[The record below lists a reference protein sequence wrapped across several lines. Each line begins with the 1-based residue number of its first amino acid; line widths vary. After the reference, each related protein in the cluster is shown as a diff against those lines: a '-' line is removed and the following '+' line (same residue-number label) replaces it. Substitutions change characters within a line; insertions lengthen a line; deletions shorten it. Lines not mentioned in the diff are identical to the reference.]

1 MTLIMYIVKRDLR
14 ILLRGSF
21 SVRVTRE
28 QAAANRG
35 RIVDV
40 AGTLFRQHGFN
51 GIGVADIMKAA
62 GLTHGGFYG
71 HFPSKE
77 ELAAEACAAVL
88 MEPAWAE
95 RLAGSPHPTLK
106 AVVRKYLTPRHR
118 NDPAHGCL
126 LAALGSD
133 VARQPRSV
141 RRAFTEG
148 VKARVDALRALL
160 PGRSDAARRK
170 KAVATLAGIVG
181 ALILSRA
188 VDDPTL
194 SEEILDAATATFG
207 HV

>member
-1 MTLIMYIVKRDLR
+1 
-14 ILLRGSF
+14 
-21 SVRVTRE
+21 
-28 QAAANRG
+28 
-35 RIVDV
+35 
-40 AGTLFRQHGFN
+40 
-51 GIGVADIMKAA
+51 
-62 GLTHGGFYG
+62 
-71 HFPSKE
+71 
-77 ELAAEACAAVL
+77 
-88 MEPAWAE
+88 
-95 RLAGSPHPTLK
+95 
-106 AVVRKYLTPRHR
+106 
-118 NDPAHGCL
+118 L

-148 VKARVDALRALL
+148 VEARVDALRALL